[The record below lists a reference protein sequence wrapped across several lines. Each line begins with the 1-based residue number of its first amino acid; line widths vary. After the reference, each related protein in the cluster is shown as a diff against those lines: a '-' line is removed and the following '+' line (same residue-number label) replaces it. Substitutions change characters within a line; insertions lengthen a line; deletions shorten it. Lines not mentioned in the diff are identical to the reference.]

1 MKKFTLMVAAALV
14 SLGAAAQT
22 VQSLVP
28 AGMKA
33 SFQQKMEMKNVGLSP
48 YNMKTLAV
56 DPAQQAQNAALL
68 NELRENAN
76 HKNLP
81 KLTAAALMKQGGV
94 QKADAVVQYGFY
106 NGYRFS
112 NLIGGSASFYMWE
125 GKYTVDGSEIQLDPY
140 GFDYMKGEILKGNN
154 EYSSKGADSI
164 SFKSG
169 QVVAKDKSGNEY
181 AIYMGSVGVNADQ
194 SAYVLNR
201 SNDPIGGYYFPESG
215 EIYIPYFFA
224 LFPVNGTEFLDG
236 TAIGGLDMLNANKI
250 LEAAYLAKVTALT
263 SPSESYPDGE
273 IIEEDSCVAVNFGNS
288 LAISGMSYQDPSSFL
303 NVVVSEDGA
312 SAAVENNQY
321 VTTFGINESK
331 GGGSL
336 EIYEAA
342 FTPSGDRFQFYQNG
356 FGMFFGEGENG
367 ALVLESD
374 GSSYLCEPGFSD
386 NKDYDGYL
394 YGVYTA
400 MVVEISQTTVIEA
413 GIDGVTENKGDVV
426 ATEYFDMLGRKADKS
441 HGLVVKKM
449 RYADGSVKSVKVV
462 K

>member
-1 MKKFTLMVAAALV
+1 MVAAALV

>member
-14 SLGAAAQT
+14 SMGAAAQT

-28 AGMKA
+28 AELKA
-33 SFQQKMEMKNVGLSP
+33 SFQQQMEMKNVGLSP

-56 DPAQQAQNAALL
+56 DPAQQAQNAAIL
-68 NELRENAN
+68 NMLRENAN

-94 QKADAVVQYGFY
+94 QKADAVDQYGY
-106 NGYRFS
+106 YSGYRFS
-112 NLIGGSASFYMWE
+112 NLLGGSAPFYMW
-125 GKYTVDGSEIQLDPY
+125 GGFYTVDGSEIQLDPY

-154 EYSSKGADSI
+154 SFSSMGADSI

-181 AIYMGSVGVNADQ
+181 AIYMGSVGENADQ
-194 SAYVLNR
+194 TYVLNR

-250 LEAAYLAKVTALT
+250 LEAAYLSKVTALT
-263 SPSESYPDGE
+263 SPSKSYPEGE
-273 IIEEDSCVAVNFGNS
+273 IIEEDSCVAVSFGNS

-312 SAAVENNQY
+312 SAAVENYQY
-321 VTTFGINESK
+321 VTTFGLNESV

-336 EIYEAA
+336 EFYEAA
-342 FTPSGDRFQFYQNG
+342 FTPSGDRFQYYQNG
-356 FGMFFGEGENG
+356 FGMFIGQDENDNII
-367 ALVLESD
+367 LESD
-374 GSSYLCEPGFSD
+374 GSSYLCELGFSD
-386 NKDYDGYL
+386 NEEYDGYL

-400 MVVEISQTTVIEA
+400 MVVEITPVTLIEA

-426 ATEYFDMLGRKADKS
+426 ATEYFDMLGRKADKA

>member
-14 SLGAAAQT
+14 SMGAAAQT

-28 AGMKA
+28 AELKA
-33 SFQQKMEMKNVGLSP
+33 SFQQQMEMKNVGLSP

-68 NELRENAN
+68 NMLRENAN

-94 QKADAVVQYGFY
+94 QKADAVDQYGY
-106 NGYRFS
+106 YSGYRFS
-112 NLIGGSASFYMWE
+112 NLLGGSAPFYMW
-125 GKYTVDGSEIQLDPY
+125 GGFYTVDGSEIQLDPY

-154 EYSSKGADSI
+154 SFSSMGADSI

-181 AIYMGSVGVNADQ
+181 AIYMGSVGENADQ
-194 SAYVLNR
+194 TYVLNR

-250 LEAAYLAKVTALT
+250 LEAAYLSKVTALT
-263 SPSESYPDGE
+263 SPSKSYPEGE
-273 IIEEDSCVAVNFGNS
+273 IIEEDSCVAVSFGNS

-312 SAAVENNQY
+312 SAAVENYQY
-321 VTTFGINESK
+321 VTTFGLNESV

-342 FTPSGDRFQFYQNG
+342 FTPSGDRFQYYQNG
-356 FGMFFGEGENG
+356 FGMFIGQDENDNII
-367 ALVLESD
+367 LESD
-374 GSSYLCEPGFSD
+374 GSSYLCELGFSD
-386 NKDYDGYL
+386 NEEYDGYL

-400 MVVEISQTTVIEA
+400 MVVEITPVTLIEA

-426 ATEYFDMLGRKADKS
+426 ATEYFDMLGRKADKA

>member
-14 SLGAAAQT
+14 SMGAAAQT

-28 AGMKA
+28 AELKA

-68 NELRENAN
+68 NELRANAN

-94 QKADAVVQYGFY
+94 QKADAVDQYGYY
-106 NGYRFS
+106 NGYRYS

-125 GKYTVDGSEIQLDPY
+125 GKYTVDGSEIQLNPY

-181 AIYMGSVGVNADQ
+181 AIYMGSVGENADQ
-194 SAYVLNR
+194 TYVLNR

-342 FTPSGDRFQFYQNG
+342 FTPSGDRFQYYQNG

-367 ALVLESD
+367 SLVLESD
-374 GSSYLCEPGFSD
+374 GSSYLCELGFSD
-386 NKDYDGYL
+386 NKNYDGYL

-426 ATEYFDMLGRKADKS
+426 ATEYFDMLGRKADKA

>member
-14 SLGAAAQT
+14 SMGAAAQT

-28 AGMKA
+28 AELKA

-68 NELRENAN
+68 NELRANAN
-76 HKNLP
+76 HKTLP

-154 EYSSKGADSI
+154 DYSSIGADSI

-181 AIYMGSVGVNADQ
+181 AIYRAEPVENADQ
-194 SAYVLNR
+194 TAYVLNR
-201 SNDPIGGYYFPESG
+201 SDEPIGGYYFPETS

-263 SPSESYPDGE
+263 SPSKSYPEGE

-312 SAAVENNQY
+312 SAAVKNNQY
-321 VTTFGINESK
+321 VNTFGLNESV

-342 FTPSGDRFQFYQNG
+342 FTPSGDRFQYYQNG

-367 ALVLESD
+367 SLVLESD
-374 GSSYLCEPGFSD
+374 GSSYLCELGHSD
-386 NKDYDGYL
+386 NKDYNGYL

-400 MVVEISQTTVIEA
+400 MMVEISQTTVIEA

-426 ATEYFDMLGRKADKS
+426 ATEYFDMLGRKADKA

>member
-14 SLGAAAQT
+14 SMGAAAQT

-28 AGMKA
+28 AELKA
-33 SFQQKMEMKNVGLSP
+33 SFQQQMEMKNVGLSP

-56 DPAQQAQNAALL
+56 DPAQQAQNAAIL
-68 NELRENAN
+68 NMLRENAN

-94 QKADAVVQYGFY
+94 QKADAVDQYGY
-106 NGYRFS
+106 YSGYRFS
-112 NLIGGSASFYMWE
+112 NLLGGSAPFYMW
-125 GKYTVDGSEIQLDPY
+125 GGFYTVDGSEIQLDPY

-154 EYSSKGADSI
+154 SFSSMGADSI

-181 AIYMGSVGVNADQ
+181 AIYMGSVGENADQ
-194 SAYVLNR
+194 TYVLNR

-250 LEAAYLAKVTALT
+250 LEAAYLSKVTALT
-263 SPSESYPDGE
+263 SPSKSYPEGE
-273 IIEEDSCVAVNFGNS
+273 IIEEDSCVAVSFGNS

-312 SAAVENNQY
+312 SAAVENYQY
-321 VTTFGINESK
+321 VTTFGLNESV

-342 FTPSGDRFQFYQNG
+342 FTPSGDRFQYYQNG
-356 FGMFFGEGENG
+356 FGMFIGQDENDN
-367 ALVLESD
+367 LILESD
-374 GSSYLCEPGFSD
+374 GSSYLCELGFSD
-386 NKDYDGYL
+386 NEEYDGYL

-400 MVVEISQTTVIEA
+400 MVVEITPVTLIEA

-426 ATEYFDMLGRKADKS
+426 ATEYFDMLGRKADKA

>member
-14 SLGAAAQT
+14 SMGAAAQT

-28 AGMKA
+28 AELKA
-33 SFQQKMEMKNVGLSP
+33 SFQQQMEMKNVGLSP

-56 DPAQQAQNAALL
+56 DPAQQAQNAAIL
-68 NELRENAN
+68 NMLRENAN

-94 QKADAVVQYGFY
+94 QKADAVDQYGY
-106 NGYRFS
+106 YSGYRFS
-112 NLIGGSASFYMWE
+112 NLLGGSAPFYMW
-125 GKYTVDGSEIQLDPY
+125 GGFYTVDGSEIQLDPY

-154 EYSSKGADSI
+154 SFSSMGADSI

-181 AIYMGSVGVNADQ
+181 AIYMGSVGENADQ
-194 SAYVLNR
+194 TYVLNR

-250 LEAAYLAKVTALT
+250 LEAAYLSKVTALT
-263 SPSESYPDGE
+263 SPSKSYPEGE
-273 IIEEDSCVAVNFGNS
+273 IIEEDSCVAVSFGNS

-312 SAAVENNQY
+312 SAAVENYQY
-321 VTTFGINESK
+321 VTTFGLNESV

-336 EIYEAA
+336 EFYEAA
-342 FTPSGDRFQFYQNG
+342 FTPSGDRFQYYQNG
-356 FGMFFGEGENG
+356 FGMFIGQDENDNII
-367 ALVLESD
+367 LESD
-374 GSSYLCEPGFSD
+374 GSSYLCELGFSD
-386 NKDYDGYL
+386 NEEYDGYL

-400 MVVEISQTTVIEA
+400 MVVEITPVTLIEA

-426 ATEYFDMLGRKADKS
+426 ATEYFDMLGRKADKA

-449 RYADGSVKSVKVV
+449 RYADGSVKSVKVE

>member
-14 SLGAAAQT
+14 SMGAAAQT

-28 AGMKA
+28 AELKA
-33 SFQQKMEMKNVGLSP
+33 SFQQQMEMKNVGLSP

-68 NELRENAN
+68 NMLRENAN

-94 QKADAVVQYGFY
+94 QKADAVDQYGY
-106 NGYRFS
+106 YSGYRFS
-112 NLIGGSASFYMWE
+112 NLLGGSAPFYMW
-125 GKYTVDGSEIQLDPY
+125 GGFYTVDGSEIQLDPY

-154 EYSSKGADSI
+154 SFSSMGADSI

-181 AIYMGSVGVNADQ
+181 AIYMGSVGENADQ
-194 SAYVLNR
+194 TYVLNR

-250 LEAAYLAKVTALT
+250 LEAAYLSKVTALT
-263 SPSESYPDGE
+263 SPSKSYPEGE
-273 IIEEDSCVAVNFGNS
+273 IIEEDSCVAVSFGNS

-312 SAAVENNQY
+312 SAAVENYQY
-321 VTTFGINESK
+321 VNTFGLNESV

-342 FTPSGDRFQFYQNG
+342 FTPSGDRFQYYQNG
-356 FGMFFGEGENG
+356 FGMFIGQDENDNII
-367 ALVLESD
+367 LESD
-374 GSSYLCEPGFSD
+374 GSSYLCELGFSD
-386 NKDYDGYL
+386 NEEYDGYL

-400 MVVEISQTTVIEA
+400 MVVEITPVTLIEA

-426 ATEYFDMLGRKADKS
+426 ATEYFDMLGRKADKA

>member
-1 MKKFTLMVAAALV
+1 MVAAALV
-14 SLGAAAQT
+14 SMGAAAQT

-28 AGMKA
+28 AELKA
-33 SFQQKMEMKNVGLSP
+33 SFQQQMEMKNVGLSP

-68 NELRENAN
+68 NMLRENAN

-94 QKADAVVQYGFY
+94 QKADAVDQYGY
-106 NGYRFS
+106 YSGYRFS
-112 NLIGGSASFYMWE
+112 NLLGGSAPFYMW
-125 GKYTVDGSEIQLDPY
+125 GGFYTVDGSEIQLDPY

-154 EYSSKGADSI
+154 SFSSMGADSI

-181 AIYMGSVGVNADQ
+181 AIYMGSVGENADQ
-194 SAYVLNR
+194 TYVLNR

-250 LEAAYLAKVTALT
+250 LEAAYLSKVTALT
-263 SPSESYPDGE
+263 SPSKSYPEGE
-273 IIEEDSCVAVNFGNS
+273 IIEEDSCVAVSFGNS

-312 SAAVENNQY
+312 SAAVENYQY
-321 VTTFGINESK
+321 VTTFGLNESV

-342 FTPSGDRFQFYQNG
+342 FTPSGDRFQYYQNG
-356 FGMFFGEGENG
+356 FGMFIGQDENDNII
-367 ALVLESD
+367 LESD
-374 GSSYLCEPGFSD
+374 GSSYLCELGFSD
-386 NKDYDGYL
+386 NEEYDGYL

-400 MVVEISQTTVIEA
+400 MVVEITPVTLIEA

-426 ATEYFDMLGRKADKS
+426 ATEYFDMLGRKADKA

>member
-14 SLGAAAQT
+14 SMGAAAQT

-28 AGMKA
+28 AELKA

-94 QKADAVVQYGFY
+94 QKADAVDQYGYY

-140 GFDYMKGEILKGNN
+140 GFDYMKGEILNVNN
-154 EYSSKGADSI
+154 QYSSKGADSI

-181 AIYMGSVGVNADQ
+181 AIYMGSVGVNADET
-194 SAYVLNR
+194 AYVLNR

-263 SPSESYPDGE
+263 SPSESYPEGE

-312 SAAVENNQY
+312 SANVENYQY
-321 VTTFGINESK
+321 VTTFRLNESV

-336 EIYEAA
+336 ELYDAA
-342 FTPSGDRFQFYQNG
+342 FTPSGDRFQYYKNG

-367 ALVLESD
+367 SLVLESD

-386 NKDYDGYL
+386 NKDYNGML

-400 MVVEISQTTVIEA
+400 MVVEITPVTLIEA

-426 ATEYFDMLGRKADKS
+426 ATEYFDMLGRKADKA

>member
-14 SLGAAAQT
+14 SMGAAAQK

-28 AGMKA
+28 AELKA
-33 SFQQKMEMKNVGLSP
+33 SFQQQMEMKNVGLSP

-56 DPAQQAQNAALL
+56 DPAQQAQNAAIL
-68 NELRENAN
+68 NMLRENAN

-94 QKADAVVQYGFY
+94 QKADAVDQYGY
-106 NGYRFS
+106 YSGYRFS
-112 NLIGGSASFYMWE
+112 NLLGGSAPFYMW
-125 GKYTVDGSEIQLDPY
+125 GGFYTVDGSEIQLDPY

-154 EYSSKGADSI
+154 SFSSMGADSI

-169 QVVAKDKSGNEY
+169 QVVAKDKSGNEF
-181 AIYMGSVGVNADQ
+181 AIYRAEPVENADQ
-194 SAYVLNR
+194 TYVLNR

-250 LEAAYLAKVTALT
+250 LEAAYLTKVTALT
-263 SPSESYPDGE
+263 SPSESYPEGE
-273 IIEEDSCVAVNFGNS
+273 IIEEDSCVAVSFGNS

-312 SAAVENNQY
+312 SAAVENYQY
-321 VTTFGINESK
+321 VTTFGLNESV

-342 FTPSGDRFQFYQNG
+342 FTPSGDRFQYYQNG
-356 FGMFFGEGENG
+356 FGMFIGQDENDNII
-367 ALVLESD
+367 LESD
-374 GSSYLCEPGFSD
+374 GSSYLCELGFSD
-386 NKDYDGYL
+386 NEEYDGYL

-400 MVVEISQTTVIEA
+400 MVVEITPVTLIEA
-413 GIDGVTENKGDVV
+413 GIDGVTSNKGDVV
-426 ATEYFDMLGRKADKS
+426 ATEYFDMLGRKADKA